1 MILSNLLTI
10 VIPCKNEG
18 NIINLSLDL
27 LNHQENIQNV
37 NVIICDSSDDN
48 ITRLLLDNRKN
59 DLFNL
64 KIVDGGLPSVAR
76 NIGAKLSNTPYILFI
91 DSDIFILDTSN
102 FLNSLENVINNNI
115 DLLTC
120 KFRTTTGEYNYV
132 YKVFDIIQLLVKPIT
147 PFSLGGYMLIKNKK
161 FIELGGFDEKVK
173 VAEDYV
179 LSKQIKPSKFK
190 ISDSIIYTTP
200 RRFKTKGLLY
210 MLKLMIGSFLN
221 QNNKKYFEDD
231 KNYWS

>member
-64 KIVDGGLPSVAR
+64 KIVDGGLPSAAR

-102 FLNSLENVINNNI
+102 FLNSLENIINNDL

-120 KFRTTTGEYNYV
+120 KFRTTTSEYNYV

>member
-1 MILSNLLTI
+1 
-10 VIPCKNEG
+10 
-18 NIINLSLDL
+18 
-27 LNHQENIQNV
+27 
-37 NVIICDSSDDN
+37 
-48 ITRLLLDNRKN
+48 
-59 DLFNL
+59 
-64 KIVDGGLPSVAR
+64 
-76 NIGAKLSNTPYILFI
+76 
-91 DSDIFILDTSN
+91 
-102 FLNSLENVINNNI
+102 
-115 DLLTC
+115 
-120 KFRTTTGEYNYV
+120 
-132 YKVFDIIQLLVKPIT
+132 
-147 PFSLGGYMLIKNKK
+147 MLIKNKK